1 MVKLRRAQ
9 VVFGVSVALVV
20 ALVTSAAAQSS
31 ASAGKAAPA
40 KTSDKPWTAPKT
52 PWGDPDL
59 QGTWTTDSAFG
70 IPLQRPQQFAG
81 RAELN
86 DEEFAQKVERD
97 TRTRSNAES
106 AVGSFRGDGAWLTK
120 SFRQTS
126 LIVEPADGTLP
137 PLTPEAERK
146 RQLAPRGTYGDGP
159 FDGPEDFTMYDRC
172 LTLGVVGSMT
182 PKIYGNGHRI
192 VQGPG
197 YVAIMNE
204 MIHEAR
210 VIPLD
215 GRPHA
220 GKSLQMYMGDGRGHW
235 DGQTLVVET
244 TNLNGKTGYSDVEAK
259 LVERITR
266 VEPDVLRY
274 EVTVDAPRTYTR
286 PVKISIPLTS
296 PPGYQVLPY
305 ECHEGNRA
313 LMQALSGARA
323 EDKALEED
331 LKNGVV
337 RARKPVQNGLTVGG
351 TRVGEPGPGGAA
363 TAPPPAP
370 PATTTAPT
378 GR

>member
-1 MVKLRRAQ
+1 MAHRMTAS
-9 VVFGVSVALVV
+9 VVASAGVV
-20 ALVTSAAAQSS
+20 ALVLGASPATGQTAAA
-31 ASAGKAAPA
+31 AA
-40 KTSDKPWTAPKT
+40 KTQAGTAGEKPRTVLKT

-86 DEEFAQKVERD
+86 DEEFAQKVARD
-97 TRTRSNAES
+97 NQTRKNAEN
-106 AVGSFRGDGAWLTK
+106 AVGSFRGDSAWLTK

-126 LIVEPADGTLP
+126 LIVEPADVTLP

-146 RQLAPRGTYGDGP
+146 RQLQPRGTYGDGP

-192 VQGPG
+192 IQAPG

-220 GKSLQMYMGDGRGHW
+220 GKHIQMFMGDGRGHW
-235 DGQTLVVET
+235 EGDTLVVET
-244 TNLNGKTGYSDVEAK
+244 TNLNGRTNYSGVAMK
-259 LVERITR
+259 ITERINR
-266 VEPDVLRY
+266 VASDELRY
-274 EVTVDAPRTYTR
+274 QATIDDPQTYTR
-286 PVKISIPLTS
+286 TVRIAIPLTS

-305 ECHEGNRA
+305 ECHEGNSAVR
-313 LMQALSGARA
+313 QGLSGARA
-323 EDKALEED
+323 EDRALAED
-331 LKNGVV
+331 LKNGIV
-337 RARKPVQNGLTVGG
+337 RARKPVQNGLSVGG
-351 TRVGEPGPGGAA
+351 ARQGEPGPGNNAAPPQGGA
-363 TAPPPAP
+363 TA
-370 PATTTAPT
+370 TAPT

>member
-1 MVKLRRAQ
+1 MANHVSARI
-9 VVFGVSVALVV
+9 GVLAAAVTFVV
-20 ALVTSAAAQSS
+20 ASVPPAMGQSTAA
-31 ASAGKAAPA
+31 GTKATPA
-40 KTSDKPWTAPKT
+40 KTSEKRWNAPKT

-86 DEEFAQKVERD
+86 DEEFAAKVKRD
-97 TRTRSNAES
+97 GETRTRAEN
-106 AVGSFRGDGAWLTK
+106 AVGSFRGDSAWLTK

-172 LTLGVVGSMT
+172 FTLGVVGSMT

-204 MIHEAR
+204 MIHETR

-215 GRPHA
+215 GRPHP
-220 GKSLQMYMGDGRGHW
+220 GKNLQMFMGDGRGHW
-235 DGQTLVVET
+235 EGQTLVVET
-244 TNLNGKTGYSDVEAK
+244 TNLNGRTGYSDVEAK

-274 EVTVDAPRTYTR
+274 DVTIDAPRTYTR
-286 PVKISIPLTS
+286 PVRISIPLTS
-296 PPGYQVLPY
+296 PAGYQVLPY

-323 EDKALEED
+323 EDLALEED
-331 LKNGVV
+331 LKNGIV

-351 TRVGEPGPGGAA
+351 ARIGEPGPGGAA
-363 TAPPPAP
+363 TGAPPPAGAAPP
-370 PATTTAPT
+370 PA
-378 GR
+378 R